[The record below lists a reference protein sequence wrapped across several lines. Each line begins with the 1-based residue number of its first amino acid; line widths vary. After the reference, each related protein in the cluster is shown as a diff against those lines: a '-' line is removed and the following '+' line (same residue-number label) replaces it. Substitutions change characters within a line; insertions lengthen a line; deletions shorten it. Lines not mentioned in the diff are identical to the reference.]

1 MNSLVLIA
9 EEDPALTDL
18 LRRTLESGDYRATV
32 AADGEEALLCVE
44 EGRPIPRPLAPKK
57 ADKRPK
63 SSS

>member
-18 LRRTLESGDYRATV
+18 LGRTLESGDYRATV

-44 EGRPIPRPLAPKK
+44 EGRPGVQISHRSAFPR
-57 ADKRPK
+57 
-63 SSS
+63 